1 MEASSLS
8 LSPLS
13 SSLIDILPAWLLNI
27 LPGTVDDGT
36 LDDSTVDEGVIE
48 DGIIDS
54 TLEEGTD
61 PAAVDP
67 AVVDPTTVDP
77 STGDGVTTEAVVD
90 VTVNLVSIFL
100 GIGAGVIVG
109 LLVALAVQTL
119 ARFLMRNKPFVLEIM
134 KPMRMPLRLSLALA
148 GGWLGM
154 MIVWS
159 DPATEERLQTR
170 TLAEHGFLVAVIL
183 AVTWLI
189 VSVVNGIERSILN
202 RIKETGESRYRRTQ
216 TQLEILHRIIA
227 AAIWIVGVGL
237 VLMTF
242 EWGKTLG
249 GALFTSAG
257 LLSVTV
263 GIAAQATLGNVF
275 AGLQLAF
282 SDSLR
287 MGDIVIW
294 QDEFTTVEEITL
306 TYVVLKVWDGRR
318 LIVPSKEMTSKTF
331 ENWTRRAPDLL
342 GRVEFELDWDTPIT
356 EMRAELGRILARTDM
371 WDGDTGILQV
381 LDATGGKIKIGAL
394 LSGRTSAEL
403 TDLKYYVRE
412 ELVKW
417 IQSKAPDAAPHTH
430 IVADELDDDGAA
442 ITLDFDGQKLL
453 VAGAH
458 TSITEAAKAAREQG
472 HEQEEQS
479 GKQQAEGAGTKAG
492 DRAGKVGKDDRAGK
506 GDRAALQ
513 VTGEKDSADDFDEP
527 SWPTIADVTKTQVI
541 DLAELTDLVPDR
553 VPVGDRKVAD
563 PVVAGPPTGPAAGH
577 ESSIFTGSLQA
588 EKRRQ
593 EFSGPGEEAF
603 RERNAALEKRKAVET
618 GKLPRVEDAT
628 ESE

>member
-1 MEASSLS
+1 MEALSSLS
-8 LSPLS
+8 LSFMNL
-13 SSLIDILPAWLLNI
+13 LPAWLLNI
-27 LPGTVDDGT
+27 LPGAVDDGT
-36 LDDSTVDEGVIE
+36 DS
-48 DGIIDS
+48 
-54 TLEEGTD
+54 
-61 PAAVDP
+61 AVDS
-67 AVVDPTTVDP
+67 
-77 STGDGVTTEAVVD
+77 STGDGTTTEVVVD
-90 VTVNLVSIFL
+90 ATVNLVSIFL
-100 GIGAGVIVG
+100 GIGVGIIVG
-109 LLVALAVQTL
+109 LLAALALQTL

-154 MIVWS
+154 MIAWS
-159 DPATEERLQTR
+159 DPGTDESLLAR
-170 TLAEHGFLVAVIL
+170 TMAEHGFLVALIL

-189 VSVVNGIERSILN
+189 VSVINGAERSILN
-202 RIKETGESRYRRTQ
+202 RIKVTGESRYRRTQ
-216 TQLEILHRIIA
+216 TQLEILHRIIS

-237 VLMTF
+237 ILMTF
-242 EWGKTLG
+242 DWGKALG
-249 GALFTSAG
+249 GALFTSAS
-257 LLSVTV
+257 LFSVVV

-294 QDEFTTVEEITL
+294 QEEFTTVEEITL

-318 LIVPSKEMTSKTF
+318 LIVPSKEMTTKTF

-342 GRVEFELDWDTPIT
+342 GRVEFELEWNTPIT
-356 EMRAELGRILARTDM
+356 QMRAELGRILARTDM

-412 ELVKW
+412 EMVKW
-417 IQSKAPDAAPHTH
+417 IQTLTPDAASLAH
-430 IVADELDDDGAA
+430 IAAAKSDADSEVLMPDTDGK
-442 ITLDFDGQKLL
+442 KLL

-458 TSITEAAKAAREQG
+458 TSVTEATKAAERRALDDQASAKKANG
-472 HEQEEQS
+472 KKLDSPTDGTAEE
-479 GKQQAEGAGTKAG
+479 
-492 DRAGKVGKDDRAGK
+492 
-506 GDRAALQ
+506 
-513 VTGEKDSADDFDEP
+513 DSDDDFEES
-527 SWPTIADVTKTQVI
+527 SWPTVADVTKTQVI
-541 DLAELTDLVPDR
+541 DLAELTDLIPDR
-553 VPVGDRKVAD
+553 VPVLEREVAY
-563 PVVAGPPTGPAAGH
+563 PVVAGPPTGRAAGH

-593 EFSGPGEEAF
+593 EFSGPGEEVF

-618 GKLPRVEDAT
+618 GKLPAVKGEDVL
-628 ESE
+628 SE

>member
-1 MEASSLS
+1 MNL
-8 LSPLS
+8 
-13 SSLIDILPAWLLNI
+13 LPAWLLNI
-27 LPGTVDDGT
+27 LPGAVDDGT
-36 LDDSTVDEGVIE
+36 VDD
-48 DGIIDS
+48 
-54 TLEEGTD
+54 GTD

-67 AVVDPTTVDP
+67 SIVDP
-77 STGDGVTTEAVVD
+77 STVDDGVTTEAVVD
-90 VTVNLVSIFL
+90 ATVSVVSIFL
-100 GIGAGVIVG
+100 GIGAGIIVG
-109 LLVALAVQTL
+109 LLAALAVQTL

-159 DPATEERLQTR
+159 DPATDERLQTR
-170 TLAEHGFLVAVIL
+170 TLAEHAFLVSLIL

-216 TQLEILHRIIA
+216 TQLEILHRIIS

-356 EMRAELGRILARTDM
+356 QMRAELGRILARTDM

-417 IQSKAPDAAPHTH
+417 IQTHAPDAAPHTH
-430 IVADELDDDGAA
+430 IAADESDNDDGADV
-442 ITLDFDGQKLL
+442 TDDSDGKKLL
-453 VAGAH
+453 VAGAN
-458 TSITEAAKAAREQG
+458 TSIVEVAESVRRQG
-472 HEQEEQS
+472 GDERAS
-479 GKQQAEGAGTKAG
+479 KRLAGGAGQKL
-492 DRAGKVGKDDRAGK
+492 DDQMEPVEADGS
-506 GDRAALQ
+506 DLS
-513 VTGEKDSADDFDEP
+513 DSFEES
-527 SWPTIADVTKTQVI
+527 SWPTVADVTKTQVI
-541 DLAELTDLVPDR
+541 DLAELTDMIPDR
-553 VPVGDRKVAD
+553 VPMLDRKVED
-563 PVVAGPPTGPAAGH
+563 PVVAGAPRGRAAGH

-603 RERNAALEKRKAVET
+603 RERNAALEKRKATET
-618 GKLPRVEDAT
+618 GKLPAVEGKTVVEDKT

>member
-1 MEASSLS
+1 MNF
-8 LSPLS
+8 
-13 SSLIDILPAWLLNI
+13 LPAWLLDI
-27 LPGTVDDGT
+27 LPGAVDDGTVDDGT
-36 LDDSTVDEGVIE
+36 DPSVV
-48 DGIIDS
+48 
-54 TLEEGTD
+54 D

-67 AVVDPTTVDP
+67 SVVDPSVVD
-77 STGDGVTTEAVVD
+77 DGVTTEAVVD
-90 VTVNLVSIFL
+90 ATVSLVSIFL
-100 GIGAGVIVG
+100 GIGAGIIVG

-119 ARFLMRNKPFVLEIM
+119 ARFVMRNKPFVLEIM

-159 DPATEERLQTR
+159 DPATDERLQTR
-170 TLAEHGFLVAVIL
+170 TSAEHAFLVALIL

-216 TQLEILHRIIA
+216 TQLEILHRIIS

-356 EMRAELGRILARTDM
+356 EMRAELGHILARTDM

-430 IVADELDDDGAA
+430 IVADEHDDGDDGEA
-442 ITLDFDGQKLL
+442 IATDSDGKKLL

-458 TSITEAAKAAREQG
+458 TSVTEVAKDVDGA
-472 HEQEEQS
+472 
-479 GKQQAEGAGTKAG
+479 QAKKEKVGGT
-492 DRAGKVGKDDRAGK
+492 AGKKLNVQVVLSDDA
-506 GDRAALQ
+506 
-513 VTGEKDSADDFDEP
+513 ESSADDFEES
-527 SWPTIADVTKTQVI
+527 SWPSVADVTKTQVI
-541 DLAELTDLVPDR
+541 DLAELTDMVPDR
-553 VPVGDRKVAD
+553 VPMLEREVAD
-563 PVVAGPPTGPAAGH
+563 PVVAGAPTGRAAGH

-593 EFSGPGEEAF
+593 EFSGPGEAAF

-618 GKLPRVEDAT
+618 GKLPVVEGKP

>member
-1 MEASSLS
+1 MEALSSLS
-8 LSPLS
+8 LSFMNL
-13 SSLIDILPAWLLNI
+13 LPAWLLNI

-36 LDDSTVDEGVIE
+36 DS
-48 DGIIDS
+48 
-54 TLEEGTD
+54 
-61 PAAVDP
+61 AVDSS
-67 AVVDPTTVDP
+67 TVDP
-77 STGDGVTTEAVVD
+77 STGDGTTTEVVVD
-90 VTVNLVSIFL
+90 ATVNLVSIFL
-100 GIGAGVIVG
+100 GIGVGVIVG
-109 LLVALAVQTL
+109 LLAALALQTL

-154 MIVWS
+154 MIAWS
-159 DPATEERLQTR
+159 DPGTDESSLAR
-170 TLAEHGFLVAVIL
+170 TMAEHGFLVALIL

-189 VSVVNGIERSILN
+189 VSVINGAERSILN
-202 RIKETGESRYRRTQ
+202 RIKVTGESRYRRTQ
-216 TQLEILHRIIA
+216 TQLEILHRIIS

-237 VLMTF
+237 ILMTF
-242 EWGKTLG
+242 DWGKALG
-249 GALFTSAG
+249 GALFTSAS
-257 LLSVTV
+257 LFSVVV

-294 QDEFTTVEEITL
+294 QEEFTTVEEITL

-318 LIVPSKEMTSKTF
+318 LIVPSKEMTTKTF

-342 GRVEFELDWDTPIT
+342 GRVEFELEWNTPIT
-356 EMRAELGRILARTDM
+356 QMRAELGRILARTDM

-412 ELVKW
+412 EMVKW
-417 IQSKAPDAAPHTH
+417 IQTLTPDAASLAH
-430 IVADELDDDGAA
+430 IAAEKSGDVGEALMSDTDGK
-442 ITLDFDGQKLL
+442 KLL

-458 TSITEAAKAAREQG
+458 TSVTEATKAAERKALDDQA
-472 HEQEEQS
+472 S
-479 GKQQAEGAGTKAG
+479 GKKLDGPMNG
-492 DRAGKVGKDDRAGK
+492 
-506 GDRAALQ
+506 
-513 VTGEKDSADDFDEP
+513 TGEEDSDDDFEES
-527 SWPTIADVTKTQVI
+527 SWPTVADVTKTQVI
-541 DLAELTDLVPDR
+541 DLAELTDLIPDR
-553 VPVGDRKVAD
+553 VPVLEREVAY
-563 PVVAGPPTGPAAGH
+563 PAVAGPPTGRAAGH

-603 RERNAALEKRKAVET
+603 RERNAALEKRKAAET
-618 GKLPRVEDAT
+618 GKLPAVKGEDVL
-628 ESE
+628 SE

>member
-1 MEASSLS
+1 MNL
-8 LSPLS
+8 
-13 SSLIDILPAWLLNI
+13 LPAWLLNI

-36 LDDSTVDEGVIE
+36 DS
-48 DGIIDS
+48 
-54 TLEEGTD
+54 
-61 PAAVDP
+61 AVDSS
-67 AVVDPTTVDP
+67 TVDP
-77 STGDGVTTEAVVD
+77 STGDGTTTEVVVD
-90 VTVNLVSIFL
+90 ATVNLVSIFL
-100 GIGAGVIVG
+100 GIGVGVIVG
-109 LLVALAVQTL
+109 LLAALALQTL

-154 MIVWS
+154 MIAWS
-159 DPATEERLQTR
+159 DPGTDESSLAR
-170 TLAEHGFLVAVIL
+170 TMAEHGFLVALIL

-189 VSVVNGIERSILN
+189 VSVINGAERSILN
-202 RIKETGESRYRRTQ
+202 RIKVTGESRYRRTQ
-216 TQLEILHRIIA
+216 TQLEILHRIIS

-237 VLMTF
+237 ILMTF
-242 EWGKTLG
+242 DWGKALG
-249 GALFTSAG
+249 GALFTSAS
-257 LLSVTV
+257 LFSVVV

-294 QDEFTTVEEITL
+294 QEEFTTVEEITL

-318 LIVPSKEMTSKTF
+318 LIVPSKEMTTKTF

-342 GRVEFELDWDTPIT
+342 GRVEFELEWNTPIT
-356 EMRAELGRILARTDM
+356 QMRAELGRILARTDM

-412 ELVKW
+412 EMVKW
-417 IQSKAPDAAPHTH
+417 IQTLTPDAASLAH
-430 IVADELDDDGAA
+430 IAAEKSGDVDEALMSDTDGK
-442 ITLDFDGQKLL
+442 KLL

-458 TSITEAAKAAREQG
+458 TSVTEATKAAERKALEDQA
-472 HEQEEQS
+472 S
-479 GKQQAEGAGTKAG
+479 GKKLDGPMNG
-492 DRAGKVGKDDRAGK
+492 
-506 GDRAALQ
+506 
-513 VTGEKDSADDFDEP
+513 TGEEDSDDDFEES
-527 SWPTIADVTKTQVI
+527 SWPTVADVTKTQVI
-541 DLAELTDLVPDR
+541 DLAELTDLIPDR
-553 VPVGDRKVAD
+553 VPVLEREVAY
-563 PVVAGPPTGPAAGH
+563 PAVAGPPTGRAAGH

-603 RERNAALEKRKAVET
+603 RERNAALEKRKAAET
-618 GKLPRVEDAT
+618 GKLPAVKGEDVL
-628 ESE
+628 SE

>member
-1 MEASSLS
+1 MGASSSLS
-8 LSPLS
+8 LSS
-13 SSLIDILPAWLLNI
+13 FSLMNLLPSWLLDILP
-27 LPGTVDDGT
+27 GSTVDDGT
-36 LDDSTVDEGVIE
+36 DP
-48 DGIIDS
+48 
-54 TLEEGTD
+54 GTGD
-61 PAAVDP
+61 PAVDP
-67 AVVDPTTVDP
+67 STVDP

-90 VTVNLVSIFL
+90 ATVNVVSIFL
-100 GIGAGVIVG
+100 RIGAGVIVG
-109 LLVALAVQTL
+109 LVVALAVQTL
-119 ARFLMRNKPFVLEIM
+119 ARFVMRNKPFVLEIM

-159 DPATEERLQTR
+159 DPATDERLQTR
-170 TLAEHGFLVAVIL
+170 TLAEHAFLVALIL

-216 TQLEILHRIIA
+216 TQLEILHRIIS

-242 EWGKTLG
+242 EWGKALG

-257 LLSVTV
+257 LLSVVV

-282 SDSLR
+282 SASLR

-417 IQSKAPDAAPHTH
+417 IQTHAPDAAPHTH
-430 IVADELDDDGAA
+430 IAANEPDDGEALVADADGK
-442 ITLDFDGQKLL
+442 KLL

-458 TSITEAAKAAREQG
+458 TSVSEVAKAAKEQ
-472 HEQEEQS
+472 EREEQS
-479 GKQQAEGAGTKAG
+479 ENRGGDEVDGKKM
-492 DRAGKVGKDDRAGK
+492 DDRAAGSAEE
-506 GDRAALQ
+506 D
-513 VTGEKDSADDFDEP
+513 VTDDFEES
-527 SWPTIADVTKTQVI
+527 SWPTVADVTKTQVI

-553 VPVGDRKVAD
+553 VPMLDREVAD
-563 PVVAGPPTGPAAGH
+563 PVVAGAPTGRAAGH

-603 RERNAALEKRKAVET
+603 RERNAALEKRKAAET
-618 GKLPRVEDAT
+618 GKLPPVRDKEGL
-628 ESE
+628 SE

>member
-1 MEASSLS
+1 MNL
-8 LSPLS
+8 
-13 SSLIDILPAWLLNI
+13 LPAWLLNI

-36 LDDSTVDEGVIE
+36 DS
-48 DGIIDS
+48 
-54 TLEEGTD
+54 
-61 PAAVDP
+61 AVDSS
-67 AVVDPTTVDP
+67 TVDP
-77 STGDGVTTEAVVD
+77 STGDGTTTEVVVD
-90 VTVNLVSIFL
+90 ATVNLVSIFL
-100 GIGAGVIVG
+100 GIGVGVIVG
-109 LLVALAVQTL
+109 LLAALALQTL

-154 MIVWS
+154 MIAWS
-159 DPATEERLQTR
+159 DPGTDESSLAR
-170 TLAEHGFLVAVIL
+170 TMAEHGFLVALIL

-189 VSVVNGIERSILN
+189 VSVINGAERSILN
-202 RIKETGESRYRRTQ
+202 RIKVTGESRYRRTQ
-216 TQLEILHRIIA
+216 TQLEILHRIIS

-237 VLMTF
+237 ILMTF
-242 EWGKTLG
+242 DWGKALG
-249 GALFTSAG
+249 GALFTSAS
-257 LLSVTV
+257 LFSVVV

-294 QDEFTTVEEITL
+294 QEEFTTVEEITL

-318 LIVPSKEMTSKTF
+318 LIVPSKEMTTKTF

-342 GRVEFELDWDTPIT
+342 GRVEFELEWNTPIT
-356 EMRAELGRILARTDM
+356 QMRAELGRILARTDM

-412 ELVKW
+412 EMVKW
-417 IQSKAPDAAPHTH
+417 IQTLTPDAASLAH
-430 IVADELDDDGAA
+430 IAAEKSGDVGEALMTDTDGK
-442 ITLDFDGQKLL
+442 KLL

-458 TSITEAAKAAREQG
+458 TSVTEATKAAERKALDDQA
-472 HEQEEQS
+472 S
-479 GKQQAEGAGTKAG
+479 GKKLDGPMNG
-492 DRAGKVGKDDRAGK
+492 
-506 GDRAALQ
+506 
-513 VTGEKDSADDFDEP
+513 TGEEDSDDDFEES
-527 SWPTIADVTKTQVI
+527 SWPTVADVTKTQVI
-541 DLAELTDLVPDR
+541 DLAELTDLIPDR
-553 VPVGDRKVAD
+553 VPVLEREVAY
-563 PVVAGPPTGPAAGH
+563 PAVAGPPTGRAAGH

-618 GKLPRVEDAT
+618 GKLPAVKGEDVL
-628 ESE
+628 SE

>member
-1 MEASSLS
+1 MQRLRTAWRMSST
-8 LSPLS
+8 S
-13 SSLIDILPAWLLNI
+13 SS
-27 LPGTVDDGT
+27 GTVG
-36 LDDSTVDEGVIE
+36 SVIGIRVIRVCSQCRFRGIRYPITVV
-48 DGIIDS
+48 
-54 TLEEGTD
+54 
-61 PAAVDP
+61 
-67 AVVDPTTVDP
+67 
-77 STGDGVTTEAVVD
+77 
-90 VTVNLVSIFL
+90 
-100 GIGAGVIVG
+100 
-109 LLVALAVQTL
+109 
-119 ARFLMRNKPFVLEIM
+119 
-134 KPMRMPLRLSLALA
+134 
-148 GGWLGM
+148 
-154 MIVWS
+154 
-159 DPATEERLQTR
+159 
-170 TLAEHGFLVAVIL
+170 
-183 AVTWLI
+183 
-189 VSVVNGIERSILN
+189 
-202 RIKETGESRYRRTQ
+202 
-216 TQLEILHRIIA
+216 
-227 AAIWIVGVGL
+227 
-237 VLMTF
+237 
-242 EWGKTLG
+242 
-249 GALFTSAG
+249 
-257 LLSVTV
+257 V

-417 IQSKAPDAAPHTH
+417 IQTHAPDAAPHTH
-430 IVADELDDDGAA
+430 IAANEPDDGEALVADADGK
-442 ITLDFDGQKLL
+442 KLL

-458 TSITEAAKAAREQG
+458 TSVSEVAKAAKEQ
-472 HEQEEQS
+472 EREEQS
-479 GKQQAEGAGTKAG
+479 ENRGGDEVDGKKM
-492 DRAGKVGKDDRAGK
+492 DDRAAGSAEE
-506 GDRAALQ
+506 D
-513 VTGEKDSADDFDEP
+513 VTDDFEES
-527 SWPTIADVTKTQVI
+527 SWPTVADVTKTQVI

-553 VPVGDRKVAD
+553 VPMLDREVAD
-563 PVVAGPPTGPAAGH
+563 PVVAGAPTGRAAGH

-603 RERNAALEKRKAVET
+603 RERNAALEKRKAAET
-618 GKLPRVEDAT
+618 GKLPPVRDKEGL
-628 ESE
+628 SE

>member
-1 MEASSLS
+1 MNL
-8 LSPLS
+8 LPGWL
-13 SSLIDILPAWLLNI
+13 LDILP
-27 LPGTVDDGT
+27 GVTVDD
-36 LDDSTVDEGVIE
+36 D
-48 DGIIDS
+48 ID
-54 TLEEGTD
+54 
-61 PAAVDP
+61 PAVDP
-67 AVVDPTTVDP
+67 AVDPSAVDT

-90 VTVNLVSIFL
+90 ATVNVVSIFL
-100 GIGAGVIVG
+100 GVGVGIIIG
-109 LLVALAVQTL
+109 LLAALAVQTL
-119 ARFLMRNKPFVLEIM
+119 ARFLMRKKPFVLAIM
-134 KPMRMPLRLSLALA
+134 KPMRMPLRLSLALI

-154 MIVWS
+154 MVVWS
-159 DPATEERLQTR
+159 DPATDERLQAR
-170 TLAEHGFLVAVIL
+170 TLAEHAFLVAVIL

-216 TQLEILHRIIA
+216 TQLEILHRIIS

-242 EWGKTLG
+242 DWGKALG

-356 EMRAELGRILARTDM
+356 EMRAELGQILARTDM

-417 IQSKAPDAAPHTH
+417 IQTHAPDAAPHTH
-430 IVADELDDDGAA
+430 IAADGFDSDDGADVPA
-442 ITLDFDGQKLL
+442 DSDDKKLL
-453 VAGAH
+453 VAGVN
-458 TSITEAAKAAREQG
+458 TSIAEVARRQDMVEQTD
-472 HEQEEQS
+472 
-479 GKQQAEGAGTKAG
+479 KRQAESTRK
-492 DRAGKVGKDDRAGK
+492 KSDD
-506 GDRAALQ
+506 Q
-513 VTGEKDSADDFDEP
+513 MESAEIDGSDLNDGLKES
-527 SWPTIADVTKTQVI
+527 SWPTVADVTKTQVI
-541 DLAELTDLVPDR
+541 DLAELTDMVPDR
-553 VPVGDRKVAD
+553 VPMWDRKVAD
-563 PVVAGPPTGPAAGH
+563 PVVAGAPTGRAAGH

-603 RERNAALEKRKAVET
+603 RERNAALEKRKATET
-618 GKLPRVEDAT
+618 GKLPAVKDKTSVKDKT